1 MKYTENILRRVMWD
15 FPGDSV
21 ARKPP
26 ANAGDTGSIPG
37 PGRSHMLQ
45 GKLSLRAATT
55 GAHAL

>member
-37 PGRSHMLQ
+37 PGRSHMP
-45 GKLSLRAATT
+45 
-55 GAHAL
+55 